1 MYRAAWRIQLWM
13 VYIGSALLLVTG
25 LLLWFGRFNLFT
37 GWLLLGT
44 LLYVAVAAMDGA
56 FLAPNLRRGLRGT
69 AEQASST
76 AVITIRVIAFLLL
89 VVVVFLM
96 TARPF

>member
-1 MYRAAWRIQLWM
+1 M

-56 FLAPNLRRGLRGT
+56 FLSPNLRRRLRGPGEGASST
-69 AEQASST
+69 EEAGSST
-76 AVITIRVIAFLLL
+76 AVLTIRVISFLLL